1 MANIASQRIQ
11 REYREVVRSEEVT
24 ASGIQLG
31 LVGDDFTELEG
42 TIKGPPDTPYEGGTY
57 KLEIKVRQPHLLMS
71 HMAWVMGMMVQI
83 DKWLNQQSVMLGD
96 DFFAMLQ

>member
-57 KLEIKVRQPHLLMS
+57 KLEIKVRQPQCPTS
-71 HMAWVMGMMVQI
+71 WRV
-83 DKWLNQQSVMLGD
+83 
-96 DFFAMLQ
+96 

>member
-57 KLEIKVRQPHLLMS
+57 KLEIKVCATYLLIVLWLVINHLSLER
-71 HMAWVMGMMVQI
+71 
-83 DKWLNQQSVMLGD
+83 
-96 DFFAMLQ
+96 F